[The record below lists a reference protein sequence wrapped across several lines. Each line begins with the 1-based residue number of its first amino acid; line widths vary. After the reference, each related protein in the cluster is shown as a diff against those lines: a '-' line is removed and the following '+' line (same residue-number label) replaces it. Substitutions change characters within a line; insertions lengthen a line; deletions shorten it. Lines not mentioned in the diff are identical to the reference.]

1 MSDEPIFS
9 VLSGKDCCTGNLN
22 ISGMPSANGCYTYVG
37 SNNWQNESGGF
48 FQAYMSGSALIVYDV
63 MTLQQVASIMYYVE
77 NPPCPITG
85 THPIAGGGNATVT
98 CGC

>member
-1 MSDEPIFS
+1 MSNEPIYS

-22 ISGMPSANGCYTYVG
+22 ISGMSSGNGCYTYA
-37 SNNWQNESGGF
+37 SANNWQNESGGF
-48 FQAYMSGSALIVYDV
+48 FHAYMSGSSLIVDNM
-63 MTLQQVASIMYYVE
+63 MTMQQVASIVYYVA